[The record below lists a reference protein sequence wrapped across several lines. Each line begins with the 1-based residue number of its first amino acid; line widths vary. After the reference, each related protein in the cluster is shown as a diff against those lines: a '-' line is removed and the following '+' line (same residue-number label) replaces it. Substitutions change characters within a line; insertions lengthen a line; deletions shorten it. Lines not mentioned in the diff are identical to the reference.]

1 VRPRTGCYPDEE
13 FLELQRLE
21 QQVPPWLQVLV
32 HLGLPVLQVQ
42 LTEVQPVPP
51 ESLKLEQLELELE
64 PKELPEP
71 LP

>member
-21 QQVPPWLQVLV
+21 QQVPPWLPVLV
-32 HLGLPVLQVQ
+32 HPGLPVLQVQ
-42 LTEVQPVPP
+42 LTEVPP
-51 ESLKLEQLELELE
+51 EPPKLEPLESE